1 VGTVYLVSTPIGNL
15 EDISLRALRV
25 LKEVSLIA
33 SEDTRRTRKLLA
45 RYGIGTRQ
53 VSYHEHSPPSRLAS
67 ILEALQAGDV
77 ALVSDAG
84 TPGLSDPGFDLVR
97 SAWAGGHTVR
107 PIPGASAPLAA
118 LVASGLPSEAFLYL
132 GYLVGGKTRKLLDRY
147 ADEPATLVCFE
158 VPHRLRTA
166 LADLEAVLG
175 ADRAAAVCREL
186 TKLHEDI
193 RRGTLAEL
201 RRHFAATEPLGEFT
215 LVIAGA
221 PAPAGRKTSGLLC
234 VNGGGKGTR
243 FQAARHVAAL
253 RAGGAA
259 STDWPGGYNHRQA
272 QGKCSGGSV
281 NLDDLDRIRAIDR
294 EQMAAKIDD
303 LPDQIER
310 AWSAAAALPL
320 PEISNLRHIIFAGM
334 GGSAIGADLA
344 CAHGRPRAPA

>member
-132 GYLVGGKTRKLLDRY
+132 GYLPRGREERRKLLDRY
-147 ADEPATLVCFE
+147 AGEPATLVCFE
-158 VPHRLRTA
+158 VPHRLRAA
-166 LADLEAVLG
+166 LADVEAVLG

-221 PAPAGRKTSGLLC
+221 PPAVRWEEKDVRSALRQRRRQGDSAS
-234 VNGGGKGTR
+234 
-243 FQAARHVAAL
+243 QAARHVAAL
-253 RAGGAA
+253 
-259 STDWPGGYNHRQA
+259 
-272 QGKCSGGSV
+272 SGWRRGEV
-281 NLDDLDRIRAIDR
+281 YRL
-294 EQMAAKIDD
+294 
-303 LPDQIER
+303 
-310 AWSAAAALPL
+310 ALR
-320 PEISNLRHIIFAGM
+320 NAT
-334 GGSAIGADLA
+334 
-344 CAHGRPRAPA
+344 